1 MPPDP
6 IIDEEEYE
14 SSQDSDFAPDDGVA
28 AEGDSEASESEADGD
43 DAATKTTTTAA
54 ATTTKRKRDTND
66 NEAEDA
72 GFENSGDEALIKKAT
87 KKQKRRKAKDA
98 DGVPDEEDE
107 GGEGGLV
114 KTRSMRAGEKEERKT
129 AVASG
134 PVTVDVDAIW
144 AQMLAGQTATPSP
157 AGQGNTTVG
166 EAETPVTK
174 QPGAGAAADAAA
186 TEAEAEAAAPTKPD
200 GVTAAG
206 DPAETI
212 RIKRTYNFAGK
223 VHTEE
228 KLVARSSAEAK
239 LYLASLG
246 KDASAAALESGAD
259 ADADEEPKR
268 VLKKAFRSAF
278 EPVVEVANQRR
289 ADLNLGVTLRIQ
301 AREKAAAQA
310 KKLNTVEKSKM
321 DWAGFVD
328 KEGLK
333 DELELAGRAKG
344 SYAERQDFL
353 ARSEAKRDE
362 EARRARMAGRV
373 L

>member
-6 IIDEEEYE
+6 IADDEEYE
-14 SSQDSDFAPDDGVA
+14 SSQDSDFAPEDAVA
-28 AEGDSEASESEADGD
+28 ADGASEASDS
-43 DAATKTTTTAA
+43 DAGGEHVAA
-54 ATTTKRKRDTND
+54 KPKAAKRKRDTD
-66 NEAEDA
+66 GDEAEDA
-72 GFENSGDEALIKKAT
+72 GFENSGDEALIKKA
-87 KKQKRRKAKDA
+87 KKKRRRKAKDA
-98 DGVPDEEDE
+98 DAAAPDEEDE

-114 KTRSMRAGEKEERKT
+114 KTRSMRAAEKQERKT
-129 AVASG
+129 AAVSG
-134 PVTVDVDAIW
+134 PVTVDVEAIW
-144 AQMLAGQTATPSP
+144 AQMLVGHTATPPIGKDKTAEEVDP
-157 AGQGNTTVG
+157 AGPN
-166 EAETPVTK
+166 
-174 QPGAGAAADAAA
+174 QPG
-186 TEAEAEAAAPTKPD
+186 AEAEAPKPDEAAP
-200 GVTAAG
+200 GGGG
-206 DPAETI
+206 DPSEMI

-246 KDASAAALESGAD
+246 KDAPAD
-259 ADADEEPKR
+259 ADADAAGSAEEPKR

-278 EPVVEVANQRR
+278 EPVIEVVHQRS
-289 ADLNLGVTLRIQ
+289 DLNLGVTVRIK
-301 AREKAAAQA
+301 AREKEAQA

-353 ARSEAKRDE
+353 ARSEAKRE
-362 EARRARMAGRV
+362 EDARRARLAGRV